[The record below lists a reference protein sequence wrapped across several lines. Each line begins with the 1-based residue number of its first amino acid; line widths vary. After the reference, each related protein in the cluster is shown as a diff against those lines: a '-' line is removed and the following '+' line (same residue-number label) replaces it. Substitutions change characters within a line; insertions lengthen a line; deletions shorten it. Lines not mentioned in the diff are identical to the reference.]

1 MSTTL
6 DPAHLSRLV
15 VGGGLLLG
23 LALGAVGQATRFCV
37 RGALADWVIFRGP
50 ARLVSW
56 LLAVAV
62 GAVAVQGLISA
73 GAFDASRTLA
83 WSERFLWLSYLV
95 GGAIFG
101 FGMMLAGGCP
111 QRSLVKAGSGN
122 LKSLIVLVIAA
133 IAALM
138 TLRGAF
144 ASWRVEGLDR
154 WSVSLSGPQDLGSF
168 LFRAASLP
176 AEAVRWGLVLAL
188 LAGVLGLAWRVRAV
202 LDRGH
207 WLGGIV
213 VGLLVAGAFL
223 VTGQLGFLAEH
234 PETLEPAWMG
244 TQSRRPEGLSFAAPL
259 AHGLDLLTLWTDKNT
274 VATFGV
280 MLALGVLAGS
290 FASARLR
297 GEFHLESF
305 QTPRELGLHVA
316 GGVLMGFG
324 GITAA
329 GCSIGQGVTG
339 LAMLSLG
346 AVLAVTGM
354 AAGAWCALRLM
365 QLREGKPG
373 TAGTAAAPAHPQ
385 AQC

>member
-1 MSTTL
+1 MSASL
-6 DPAHLSRLV
+6 DPLNLARLV

-23 LALGAVGQATRFCV
+23 LVLGAVGQASRFCV

-50 ARLVSW
+50 ARAVSW

-62 GAVAVQGLISA
+62 AAVSVQALISA
-73 GAFDASRTLA
+73 GAFDATRTLP

-122 LKSLIVLVIAA
+122 LKSLITLVIAA

-144 ASWRVEGLDR
+144 AGWRSEGLDR
-154 WSVSLSGPQDLGSF
+154 ASAVLAGPQDLGSV
-168 LFRAASLP
+168 LSRAAALP
-176 AEAVRWGLVLAL
+176 AEAVRWGAALAL
-188 LAGVLGLAWRVRAV
+188 LGLALAFAWRVRAV

-207 WLGGIV
+207 WLGGIA
-213 VGLLVAGAFL
+213 VGLLVAAAFYL
-223 VTGQLGFLAEH
+223 TGHLGFIAEH
-234 PETLEPAWMG
+234 PETLEPAWLG
-244 TQSRRPEGLSFAAPL
+244 TQSRRPEGLTFAAPL

-280 MLALGVLAGS
+280 MLALGVLLGS
-290 FASARLR
+290 LASALLR

-305 QTPRELGLHVA
+305 RTPQELGLHLA

-339 LAMLSLG
+339 LAMLSTG
-346 AVLAVTGM
+346 ALLAVTGM
-354 AAGAWCALRLM
+354 AAGAYAALRLM

-373 TAGTAAAPAHPQ
+373 TAGAQAGPAQ